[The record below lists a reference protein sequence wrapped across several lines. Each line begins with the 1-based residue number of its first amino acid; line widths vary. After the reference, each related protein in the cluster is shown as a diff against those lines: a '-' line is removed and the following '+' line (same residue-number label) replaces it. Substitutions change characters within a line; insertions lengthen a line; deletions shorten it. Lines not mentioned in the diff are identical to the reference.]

1 MSDNME
7 YLALLPVDVL
17 GDIIH
22 KMDVITAQ
30 KLQETCR
37 NNDRYALVESECAR
51 RLSTTVYLDEYFG
64 NGTEFMKAMS
74 KCGACITGPRASGFF
89 VRSSTANESIWEIS
103 VNYDDENAFEFLS
116 DLSNIGVKWY
126 TAKEEVTNLLNSKNG
141 TLTLDRFKYASTLT
155 HIMKLSKQLDFQ
167 ICNSL
172 SANGARIRLFARYP
186 ILSISDAAF
195 DDDSVVR
202 ESVWMCTGYK
212 STASGHMKIRLS
224 GERGRFMG
232 YYPKSVINDHSTY
245 RQAILGPYFAYHL
258 YGKLTCD
265 MLTYQWGKNMII
277 ATTPNS
283 IYLTNSAAIPGSVA
297 ELTGEF
303 KYEPTPNTPLM
314 GNFRSVTDSE
324 SIWLDTGN
332 TYHHEQVDVYRYV
345 ELLKGLTLLQSPGG
359 LSSSV
364 VNQVRLTAMQPWVPF
379 RNRHRMPIRD
389 TEGVYI
395 PSLWTSVFGDM
406 VM

>member
-1 MSDNME
+1 MSRNTE

-17 GDIIH
+17 RDIVH
-22 KMDVITAQ
+22 KMDIITAE

-37 NNDRYALVESECAR
+37 NNDRYGLVDSECAR

-64 NGTEFMKAMS
+64 NGSEFMKAMS

-89 VRSSTANESIWEIS
+89 VRSATANESIWEIS

-155 HIMKLSKQLDFQ
+155 HIMKLSKQLGFQ

-172 SANGARIRLFARYP
+172 SANGTRIRLFARYP

-265 MLTYQWGKNMII
+265 MRTYQWGKNMII
-277 ATTPNS
+277 ATTPDS

-303 KYEPTPNTPLM
+303 KYEQTPNTPLT
-314 GNFRSVTDSE
+314 GRTRSVNDEE
-324 SIWLDTGN
+324 SIWL
-332 TYHHEQVDVYRYV
+332 EIVDKYYGERLRVLRYV
-345 ELLKGLTLLQSPGG
+345 ELLKQLKLLQSPGG
-359 LSSSV
+359 LSSPT
-364 VNQVRLTAMQPWVPF
+364 VNQMMLRVMQPWVPF
-379 RNRHRMPIRD
+379 RSRGRIPIRD

-395 PSLWTSVFGDM
+395 PSLWASTFGDTIL
-406 VM
+406 